1 MKLLLL
7 EDDAAVRRLVT
18 NRLEVEGVTVTL
30 VTTVAEAVS
39 RVQHEVFDAAILDLT
54 LPDGSGLEVLHALRA
69 LGAATHVTILS
80 GAGSELDR
88 VGALDLGADDYV
100 VKPFFVRE
108 LTARLLAVQRRQ
120 DASNVAALHYGPL
133 RIDVSAREITV
144 DDVPLHLTTKE
155 FDLLAC
161 MAAHPRQVFSRDD
174 LLREVWHSAGDW
186 QRESTVTEHIR
197 RLRAK
202 IEVDPLNPCIL
213 RTARGVGYRFD
224 PPVAATPDTTV
235 TGGDSLASGS
245 GGRPPAEVR
254 GPATT

>member
-1 MKLLLL
+1 VKLLLM
-7 EDDAAVRRLVT
+7 EDDVAVRRLVT
-18 NRLEVEGVTVTL
+18 NRLELEGVTVTL
-30 VTTVAEAVS
+30 ATTVAEAMTEIH
-39 RVQHEVFDAAILDLT
+39 HEAFDAAILDLT

-80 GAGSELDR
+80 GAGSEIDR

-108 LTARLLAVQRRQ
+108 LTARILAVQRRQ
-120 DASNVAALHYGPL
+120 DASNVTALSYGPL
-133 RIDVSAREITV
+133 RIDLTAREITV
-144 DDVPLHLTTKE
+144 DDAPLHLTAKE

-161 MAAHPRQVFSRDD
+161 MASHPRHVFSRDD

-186 QRESTVTEHIR
+186 QRPSTVTEHIR

-202 IEVDPLNPCIL
+202 IEVDPLNPRIL

-224 PPVAATPDTTV
+224 PPPATISTDETPSASSPD
-235 TGGDSLASGS
+235 
-245 GGRPPAEVR
+245 PAETSPTGDR
-254 GPATT
+254 GSVTT